1 MLDKTKKL
9 DKNTVNLINC
19 FFNQLNAPICLVAH
33 NGDRF
38 DYPLLKRQLKKLVM
52 ICSKNFKVFL
62 FSNRFSITFAERII
76 A

>member
-9 DKNTVNLINC
+9 DENTVNLINC
-19 FFNQLNAPICLVAH
+19 FFNQLNAPVCLVAH

-52 ICSKNFKVFL
+52 ICSEFFKVIL
-62 FSNRFSITFAERII
+62 FSNRFLITFTECFI